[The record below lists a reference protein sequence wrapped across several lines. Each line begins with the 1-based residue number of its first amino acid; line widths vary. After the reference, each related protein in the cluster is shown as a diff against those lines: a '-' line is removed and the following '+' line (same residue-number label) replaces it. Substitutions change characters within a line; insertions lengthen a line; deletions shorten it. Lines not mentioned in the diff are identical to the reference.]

1 MKDPQHKAAALTCWR
16 TSVTPEPLSGGIT
29 NSNFAIE
36 ENGEKFV
43 ARIGEDIPVHCI
55 LRANELAIS
64 IAAAKAGVSPEVYH
78 HEPGAL
84 VICWVEGKT
93 LTPADIRSDKTL
105 VRILET
111 IKRCHR
117 EIPLY
122 LKGVSPLFWVFQI
135 IRDYAGT
142 LLRDKSRMIPRLP
155 EWVRQ
160 SQILESIVGP
170 TELIFGHNDLLA
182 ANFMDSGDKMW
193 IIDWDYGGFNSPL
206 FDLGGLAANNELS
219 PKQENWLL
227 EAYFEKP
234 VTDELHRR
242 YSAMKCASLLREA
255 MWSMVSEIHSPLD
268 FDFAAYT
275 HENLNR
281 FEQAWNDF
289 NQL

>member
-1 MKDPQHKAAALTCWR
+1 MTDPQHKASDLKCWS
-16 TSVTPEPLSGGIT
+16 TKVTPQPLSGGIT
-29 NSNFAIE
+29 NNNFAVE
-36 ENGEKFV
+36 ENGKKFV
-43 ARIGEDIPVHCI
+43 ARIGDDIPVHCI

-64 IAAAKAGVSPEVYH
+64 IAAFKAGVSPEVYY

-84 VICWVEGKT
+84 VIRWVEGKT
-93 LTPADIRSDKTL
+93 LTPTDIQSDKTL
-105 VRILET
+105 VRILEI
-111 IKRCHR
+111 IKKCHH
-117 EIPLY
+117 EIPRH

-142 LLRDKSRMIPRLP
+142 LYRDKSRMTARLP
-155 EWVRQ
+155 ELTHR
-160 SQILESIVGP
+160 SETLESIVGP

-182 ANFMDSGDKMW
+182 ANFIDTGDKIW

-206 FDLGGLAANNELS
+206 FDLGGLASNNELS
-219 PKQENWLL
+219 PKQENRLL

-268 FDFAAYT
+268 FDFVAYT
-275 HENLNR
+275 QENLNR
-281 FEQAWNDF
+281 FDGAWNNF